1 MSNDAPYMRWFV
13 DDYLGDTGHLTCLEH
28 GAYTQILWAM
38 WKRGGSIPERHIPR
52 LVGITPDEWSDS
64 RDTLAEFF
72 VVDGGTWT
80 HERIREEID
89 AVEAKRQAS
98 VKAGKASARLRRKAK
113 TKPEPGA
120 PEATKPERP
129 FNERS
134 TDAQRPLNGCS
145 TERQRPMNHGDGEV
159 DVDVPPTDST
169 FGFIRGGDAREAP
182 ADRSPP
188 EPADYLRLL
197 IDRHGCDERQVRFN
211 RGSVAQA
218 QAWHGD
224 GVTLAE
230 LDAAASIVRSKL
242 DAKSDSAPPPVAF
255 IARIVKQNRA
265 PTEIV
270 SAGPPPESS
279 HDRANRLAR
288 EMGQPTLEELDE
300 RDRRAALEVTS

>member
-1 MSNDAPYMRWFV
+1 
-13 DDYLGDTGHLTCLEH
+13 
-28 GAYTQILWAM
+28 
-38 WKRGGSIPERHIPR
+38 
-52 LVGITPDEWSDS
+52 
-64 RDTLAEFF
+64 
-72 VVDGGTWT
+72 
-80 HERIREEID
+80 
-89 AVEAKRQAS
+89 
-98 VKAGKASARLRRKAK
+98 
-113 TKPEPGA
+113 
-120 PEATKPERP
+120 
-129 FNERS
+129 
-134 TDAQRPLNGCS
+134 
-145 TERQRPMNHGDGEV
+145 MNHGDGEV